1 MTPQRTE
8 NILKL
13 LNNCIDTWFRIYFFL
28 TFEPNIYCPIVIS
41 PNIYKMIFN
50 KEHRLFIVLACFF
63 IGNTIIAEVIG
74 PKMFSLEKSL
84 GITPFDINLFGIQHI
99 SLNFSAGSILW
110 PIVFIMTDIINEY
123 YGRRGVLFLTYTA
136 VGIIA
141 YAFFMLLLTT
151 QTAPADFWLTVNAD
165 IKPDINTAFSRIFGT
180 SMWIIIGSL
189 TAFLVSQLIDAVFFY
204 RFKRYTG
211 SKMIWLR
218 ATGSTM
224 ISQFFDSFL
233 ILFIVFYIGA
243 DASQRWSFNQI
254 AAMGLVAYTYK
265 ILTAVVLL
273 PVLYFAHG
281 VIERYLGK
289 EKAAEMKSASM

>member
-1 MTPQRTE
+1 VF
-8 NILKL
+8 L
-13 LNNCIDTWFRIYFFL
+13 LGSAIPFSLHLRLINAINPEDQ
-28 TFEPNIYCPIVIS
+28 PAIS
-41 PNIYKMIFN
+41 PNINKMIFL

-63 IGNTIIAEVIG
+63 IGNTLIAEVIG

-84 GITPFDINLFGIQHI
+84 GMNPLDFNLFGIEHI

-123 YGRRGVLFLTYTA
+123 YGRKGVRFLTYTA
-136 VGIIA
+136 VGIIS

-151 QTAPADFWLTVNAD
+151 KTAPADFWLKVNAD
-165 IKPDINTAFSRIFGT
+165 ISPDINTAFTRIFGT

-189 TAFLVSQLIDAVFFY
+189 IAFLVSQLIDALFFY

-211 SKMIWLR
+211 NKMIWLR

-254 AAMGLVAYTYK
+254 AAMGMVAYTYK
-265 ILTAVVLL
+265 VLTAVLLL
-273 PVLYFAHG
+273 PVLYFVHG
-281 VIERYLGK
+281 LIERYLGK
-289 EKAAEMKSASM
+289 EKAAEMKISSM